1 MKNLFFL
8 ALLIPSVLCAQNLP
22 QQKQPEVE
30 FKVQKDYDQ
39 DGNLIRYDSTRVEKG
54 KGQNSYFKNQFKTDS
69 LGPFYFKIPDS
80 TFQNTFED
88 LLGRLQHLDTL
99 PFPFQDRQMD
109 VDSLLNQYL
118 FNNPLYFNSPP
129 LLDFDKMDEL
139 FEKHLKEIEELF
151 ENYRK
156 EPVPTNPSQKKIL

>member
-1 MKNLFFL
+1 
-8 ALLIPSVLCAQNLP
+8 
-22 QQKQPEVE
+22 
-30 FKVQKDYDQ
+30 
-39 DGNLIRYDSTRVEKG
+39 
-54 KGQNSYFKNQFKTDS
+54 
-69 LGPFYFKIPDS
+69 
-80 TFQNTFED
+80 
-88 LLGRLQHLDTL
+88 
-99 PFPFQDRQMD
+99 MD